1 MSIIQQHT
9 SATLGDGW
17 RRINIDALNEDSS
30 VNFDTSTLVP
40 PQPEISEA
48 EAKQLAGQIRQL
60 LRGGDAAGAL
70 RGCLDSPVYNGTD
83 AAKVRRGNGPG
94 AWKIDGV
101 PGMLT
106 DRRQEAHLHTII
118 EVLQSIK
125 ASEMTPL
132 LKSIYGS
139 EGGSEALDVL
149 MKYMYEPNHRLA
161 ANKHTCYTC

>member
-40 PQPEISEA
+40 PQPEISET

-83 AAKVRRGNGPG
+83 AAKVRKGKGARSADDRWTVREANGSATG
-94 AWKIDGV
+94 
-101 PGMLT
+101 
-106 DRRQEAHLHTII
+106 
-118 EVLQSIK
+118 S
-125 ASEMTPL
+125 ASA
-132 LKSIYGS
+132 YH
-139 EGGSEALDVL
+139 
-149 MKYMYEPNHRLA
+149 N
-161 ANKHTCYTC
+161 